1 MFFSAFSASPREAA
15 DCLPASRAGVVGVS
29 RRFKKA
35 FVCGD
40 ISPSPRPS
48 PPEGEREKYIWSY
61 CGVVVPVSGVVSIV
75 PDDELF
81 IVSGVVPGVR
91 SAGQFI
97 PLVPVV
103 DVPECI

>member
-1 MFFSAFSASPREAA
+1 MLFSPRSPRLRVRRPIVCPLRGRE
-15 DCLPASRAGVVGVS
+15 LVGGS
-29 RRFKKA
+29 RRFKKR

-48 PPEGEREKYIWSY
+48 PLRGEGEVRMGCY
-61 CGVVVPVSGVVSIV
+61 CGVVVSGVVSIV

-91 SAGQFI
+91 FVGQFI